1 MTVRIHQENPK
12 LFREAIAFT
21 AAETGFSQRLI
32 EKDYYCSVLLKDLA
46 ALNSCLVFNGGTLLA
61 KIHAGFYRLSEDLD
75 FSISTGPTATKNTR
89 SKSAAP
95 VKTAIEQLPQR
106 LASFQVDSPLTGS
119 NASTQYNAVVSY
131 RSVLAEQRETIRIE
145 IGLREENMT
154 DLHAGMART
163 LLLNPIRRA
172 PLIPEFSI
180 PSLSYL
186 ETMAEKLRAALCRRE
201 VAIRDFYDVDH
212 AVRNAGLNTLDSA
225 LLDLLRRKLC
235 VNGTGT
241 LDMSQLR
248 RDQLA
253 AQLEAQLRPVLRST
267 DFVTFDLSRAFETV
281 VKVADSIR
289 RSESSE
295 GHR

>member
-1 MTVRIHQENPK
+1 MTIRIHRDNPE

-21 AAETGFSQRLI
+21 AAETGFNQRLI

-46 ALNSCLVFNGGTLLA
+46 ALDSQLVFKGGTLLA

-89 SKSAAP
+89 SKSVAP
-95 VKTAIEQLPQR
+95 IKSAIEQLPRR
-106 LASFQVDSPLTGS
+106 LAGFQVDSPLTGS

-131 RSVLAEQRETIRIE
+131 RSVLADQRETIRIE
-145 IGLREENMT
+145 IGLREETMT

-163 LLLNPIRRA
+163 LLLDPIRRTD
-172 PLIPEFSI
+172 LIPEFGI

-212 AVRNAGLNTLDSA
+212 AVRNAGLNPLDRP
-225 LLDLLRRKLC
+225 LLDLVRRKLC
-235 VNGTGT
+235 VIGTGA
-241 LDMSQLR
+241 LDVSQRR
-248 RDQLA
+248 RDQLT
-253 AQLEAQLRPVLRST
+253 AQLQAQLRPVLRST
-267 DFVTFDLSRAFETV
+267 DFVTFDLSRAFDNV
-281 VKVADSIR
+281 VRVADSVR
-289 RSESSE
+289 
-295 GHR
+295 